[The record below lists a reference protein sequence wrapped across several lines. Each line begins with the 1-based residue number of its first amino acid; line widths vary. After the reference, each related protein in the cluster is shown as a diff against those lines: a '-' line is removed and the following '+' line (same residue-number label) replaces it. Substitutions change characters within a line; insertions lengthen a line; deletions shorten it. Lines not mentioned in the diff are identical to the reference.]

1 MNQSVDTVSRACA
14 VQTGSGR
21 GPRDDMTRDGA
32 RRAHVPCESRPDAIS
47 RSRLHTATW
56 SHTDEHPGTHRA
68 VLARY
73 LETLSAVSPAEFDR
87 WSEARQLAF
96 LINAY
101 NAWTV
106 ELILRHYPGI
116 DSIREIGGWF
126 RSPWK
131 LSFFDLLGKR
141 RSLDELEHEMI
152 RENYA
157 EPRIHFAV
165 NCASIGCPA
174 LAREPYRGDEL
185 ERQLEA
191 ATQRFLS
198 DRQRNGL
205 SKGAL
210 RVSPIFDW
218 YEEDFAKGWR
228 GLHSLPDFLAHY
240 GDALG
245 LSSAQQRQLRS
256 GALRIRHTDYKWA
269 LNKRD

>member
-1 MNQSVDTVSRACA
+1 MVKSVWWRTFAFAVLAIVAQFSRA
-14 VQTGSGR
+14 
-21 GPRDDMTRDGA
+21 DDQHA
-32 RRAHVPCESRPDAIS
+32 LWQSLLSKHVYVAEGGY
-47 RSRLHTATW
+47 ATTVDY
-56 SHTDEHPGTHRA
+56 SSFAKDRA

-87 WSEARQLAF
+87 WSDARQLAF
-96 LINAY
+96 LVNAY

-131 LSFFDLLGKR
+131 LAFFELLGKR

-256 GALRIRHTDYKWA
+256 GALRIRHTDYNWA